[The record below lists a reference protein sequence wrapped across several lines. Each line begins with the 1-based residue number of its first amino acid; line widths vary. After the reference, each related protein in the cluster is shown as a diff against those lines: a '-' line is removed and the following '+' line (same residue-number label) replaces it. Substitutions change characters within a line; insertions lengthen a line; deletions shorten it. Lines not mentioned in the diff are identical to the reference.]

1 MGPPL
6 KYDTAY
12 FSYCL
17 ELKNHDNT
25 GTSAP
30 RCLTTHTSSSLSAQT
45 IEGTAQCGQ
54 MSKTFGIMHPPDM
67 PAQL

>member
-1 MGPPL
+1 MGAPR

-17 ELKNHDNT
+17 ELKNYDNT

-30 RCLTTHTSSSLSAQT
+30 RRLTAHTSSSLSAQT

-54 MSKTFGIMHPPDM
+54 MSKTFGIMHP
-67 PAQL
+67 A